1 MAEKVMI
8 LYEDNHLL
16 VVYKPRGILSQSSGT
31 NQEDMLTILKEYI
44 KEKYQKPGAVY
55 LGLVHRLDIN
65 TAGVMVYA
73 KTSKAAARL
82 AEQIQHHQFE
92 KKYMAIVEGLLDCKT
107 GKLESKISKDEVHR
121 LAYIDP
127 FGKDASLSY
136 QVLKEGRIENQ
147 RVSLID
153 VHLET
158 GRFHQIRLQFS
169 SIGHPIYGDTKY
181 GSRNKV
187 SFDEFP
193 LECYHLAFYHPTT
206 KKWLIFEHQTLD
218 L

>member
-1 MAEKVMI
+1 MAEKVTI

-16 VVYKPRGILSQSSGT
+16 VVYKPRGILSQSSGSD
-31 NQEDMLTILKEYI
+31 QQDMLTILKEYI

-73 KTSKAAARL
+73 RTSKAAARL
-82 AEQIQHHQFE
+82 AEQIQNHQFE
-92 KKYMAIVEGLLDCKT
+92 KKYVAIVEGLLDAKA
-107 GKLESKISKDEVHR
+107 GMIESKIKKDEIHR
-121 LAYIDP
+121 VAYIDP
-127 FGKDASLSY
+127 TGKDAILSY
-136 QVLKEGRIENQ
+136 QVLKEGKIENQ
-147 RVSLID
+147 KVSLID
-153 VHLET
+153 VHLKT
-158 GRFHQIRLQFS
+158 GRFHQIRVQFS
-169 SIGHPIYGDTKY
+169 SIGHPLYGDTKY
-181 GSRNKV
+181 GSKNQV